1 MSNDDLK
8 GTNLLESPR
17 GHPGESAESKIG
29 SKKPMISEHELEALS
44 FPGAPK
50 IISDSLPGPKS
61 AALLTEAPDYE
72 SMTRGGG
79 RFPLVYDTAK
89 GVTVLDP
96 DGNLYIDLSAG
107 VAVNSVGRLHPDVLA
122 AIDRQSRVLMHGS
135 DISNSKRGELAKRL
149 ASVAPPGL
157 TDNCTTYFTQSGSGA
172 VESAVKFARKITGRH
187 QIVAFHGA
195 YHGTWHAANS
205 LTTGERYRAG
215 YGPFMS
221 GVIHLPYQY
230 CYRCPFGLDR
240 RSCEL
245 ACASYDDHVLNSP
258 YTAAD
263 DVAAVII
270 EPLQGEGGY
279 VPPEPEF
286 LQAIKA
292 ACERHGALFIAD
304 EVQAGAGRTG
314 KMWSI
319 EHAGVEPDMM
329 TFGKGMGG
337 DLPMA
342 GLIMRRDLARQLD
355 DQSQPQTF
363 AANALSAEVC
373 MANLDILE
381 RDGLVERAAE
391 VGEEAMRRLRS
402 AAEELNIIGDV
413 RGRGLMIGVELVA
426 DRRTKQPVDSDTI
439 HTVVDGMLQ
448 RGVIMVP
455 CGRYGNVLRL
465 MPSLTIP
472 RSYLNA
478 GIDVMVEVLHAA

>member
-1 MSNDDLK
+1 
-8 GTNLLESPR
+8 
-17 GHPGESAESKIG
+17 
-29 SKKPMISEHELEALS
+29 MISEQELEALS

-50 IISDSLPGPKS
+50 IVSEVLPGPAS
-61 AALLTEAPDYE
+61 AALLEEAPKYE

-79 RFPLVYDTAK
+79 RFPLVFDTGK

-96 DGNLYIDLSAG
+96 DGNLYIDITAG
-107 VAVNSVGRLHPDVLA
+107 VAVNSVGRAHPDVIA
-122 AIDRQSRVLMHGS
+122 AIERQSKVLMHGS
-135 DISNSKRGELAKRL
+135 DISNTKRGELAKKL

-157 TDNCTTYFTQSGSGA
+157 RDNCTTYFTQSGSGA
-172 VESAVKFARKITGRH
+172 IESAVKFAKKITGRH

-195 YHGTWHAANS
+195 YHGTWKAANS
-205 LTTGERYRAG
+205 LTTGDQYRAG
-215 YGPFMS
+215 YGPFMA
-221 GVIHLPYQY
+221 GVIHLPYQH
-230 CYRCPFGLDR
+230 CYRCPFGLE
-240 RSCEL
+240 RSSCGL
-245 ACASYDDHVLNSP
+245 ACAGYVDHVLNTP

-279 VPPEPEF
+279 LPPDPEF
-286 LQAIKA
+286 VQAVKA
-292 ACERHGALFIAD
+292 ACDKHGALFIAD

-319 EHAGVEPDMM
+319 EHARVEPDMM

-342 GLIMRRDLARQLD
+342 GLVMRRDLATQLD
-355 DQSQPQTF
+355 DHSQPQTF
-363 AANALSAEVC
+363 AGNALSAEVC
-373 MANLDILE
+373 MTNLAIIE
-381 RDGLVERAAE
+381 RDGLVQRAAE
-391 VGEEAMRRLRS
+391 VGDEAMQRLKA
-402 AAEELNIIGDV
+402 AAEEMKIIGDV

-426 DRRTKQPVDSDTI
+426 NRETGEPISPDRTGAIVEA
-439 HTVVDGMLQ
+439 MLQ
-448 RGVIMVP
+448 QGVIMVP

-478 GIDVMVEVLHAA
+478 GIDIMLDVLRDA

>member
-1 MSNDDLK
+1 
-8 GTNLLESPR
+8 
-17 GHPGESAESKIG
+17 
-29 SKKPMISEHELEALS
+29 MISEEELEALS

-50 IISDSLPGPKS
+50 IVSDVLPGPTS
-61 AALLTEAPDYE
+61 AALLEEVPNYE

-79 RFPLVYDTAK
+79 RFPLIFDTGK

-96 DGNLYIDLSAG
+96 DGNLYIDMTAG
-107 VAVNSVGRLHPDVLA
+107 VAVNSVGRVHPDVIA
-122 AIDRQSRVLMHGS
+122 AIERQSKVLMHGS
-135 DISNSKRGELAKRL
+135 DISNTKRGELAKKL
-149 ASVAPPGL
+149 VSIAPPGL
-157 TDNCTTYFTQSGSGA
+157 RDNSVAYFTQSGSGA
-172 VESAVKFARKITGRH
+172 VETAVKYAKRVTGRH

-205 LTTGERYRAG
+205 LTTGDQFRAG
-215 YGPFMS
+215 YGPFMA
-221 GVIHLPYQY
+221 GVIHVPYQY
-230 CYRCPFGLDR
+230 CYRCPFGLE
-240 RSCEL
+240 RSSCGI
-245 ACASYDDHVLNSP
+245 ACAGYVDHVLNTP

-279 VPPEPEF
+279 VLPDPEF
-286 LQAIKA
+286 VQTVKA
-292 ACERHGALFIAD
+292 ACEKHGALFIAD

-314 KMWSI
+314 KMWSV
-319 EHAGVEPDMM
+319 EHAGVEPDML

-342 GLIMRRDLARQLD
+342 GVLMRRDLAAQLD
-355 DQSQPQTF
+355 DHSQPQTF

-373 MANLDILE
+373 MTNLRIIE
-381 RDGLVERAAE
+381 RDGLVQRAAE
-391 VGEEAMRRLRS
+391 VGEEAMQRLRA
-402 AAEELNIIGDV
+402 AAEELEIIGDV

-426 DRRTKQPVDSDTI
+426 NRETREPISRDRTGAIVEAL
-439 HTVVDGMLQ
+439 LQ

-478 GIDVMVEVLHAA
+478 GIDIMLDVLCDAQ